1 MRIDASSLPRLAG
14 KGYEVWLTD
23 SGRTRMK
30 PVGWLGSDGKA
41 TLSVPTDLMQRYSD
55 IEVSV
60 QDVDAPS
67 YQYSNVS
74 VLRGEYA

>member
-1 MRIDASSLPRLAG
+1 
-14 KGYEVWLTD
+14 
-23 SGRTRMK
+23 MK
-30 PVGWLGSDGKA
+30 PVGWLGADGKA

-67 YQYSNVS
+67 YLYSNVS